1 MSLKK
6 LPTNCYTLLC
16 LSMLYDVYL
25 KWLKN
30 FQKANKKTVK
40 EKDKDLATY
49 SNVKLVK
56 NVDVCWLLLM

>member
-1 MSLKK
+1 
-6 LPTNCYTLLC
+6 
-16 LSMLYDVYL
+16 MLYDVYL
-25 KWLKN
+25 KWWKF

-56 NVDVCWLLLM
+56 NVDVCW